1 MMGRSLLILGWIS
14 TAGIAYTGLLGFQT
28 SIDGGLGRHLLV
40 ALASSLL
47 LLFSH
52 CWIMFYLIGTGKAV
66 KTAVAEHDL
75 DAEFVETTKELKNRS
90 YPALMLAM
98 AVVMT
103 TFIVGGG
110 VATLVIP
117 AWIHSALYFVSLALQ
132 IRALLIEGAVLGDN
146 ERLLSEVGSR
156 SA

>member
-1 MMGRSLLILGWIS
+1 MMGRALLVVGWLATGGLLY
-14 TAGIAYTGLLGFQT
+14 TAFLGFQT
-28 SIDGGLGRHLLV
+28 TPEDGLGRHLLV

-66 KTAVAEHDL
+66 KVAVAEHDL
-75 DAEFVETTKELKNRS
+75 AEQFVDTTKELKNRS

-98 AVVMT
+98 GAVMA

-110 VATLVIP
+110 VATVVIP
-117 AWIHSALYFVSLALQ
+117 AWVHTTLFFISIAVQ
-132 IRALLIEGAVLGDN
+132 VRALLIEGSVLFAN
-146 ERLLSEVGSR
+146 ERLLAEVGDLVS
-156 SA
+156 